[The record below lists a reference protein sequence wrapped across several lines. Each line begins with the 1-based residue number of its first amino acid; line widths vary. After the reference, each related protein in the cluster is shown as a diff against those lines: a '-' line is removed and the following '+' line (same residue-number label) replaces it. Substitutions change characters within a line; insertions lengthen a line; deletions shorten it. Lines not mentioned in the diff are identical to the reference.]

1 MKKLFYE
8 INEDGTINYD
18 NPVEI
23 YEEEDKPNVIE
34 KEAEPQEEK
43 PTWKRYRFYI
53 YKSLNPFP
61 ETFTLT
67 FANITT
73 EKLSDKMGDALNG
86 NAVNFVTEKGKIKIY
101 DRNLVTK
108 IVIKEI
114 KLKK

>member
-1 MKKLFYE
+1 MKKTYYE
-8 INEDGTINYD
+8 IYEDGTINYD

-23 YEEEDKPNVIE
+23 DEEEEEI
-34 KEAEPQEEK
+34 EPQEEK
-43 PTWKRYRFYI
+43 PTWKRYRFYV

-61 ETFTLT
+61 EIFTLT

-73 EKLSDKMGDALNG
+73 ERLSDQMGDALNG